1 MAARTSIW
9 LGMAALLGGAL
20 LWSALGGLQ
29 WSAVKARIRKEFPAV
44 PQIGTRDL
52 AARLESEK
60 PLLLDVRTQ
69 AEFDVSHLAGAR
81 RVEPGTTPD
90 PGVAKDTPIVTYCS
104 VGYRSS
110 AVAQRLREAGYTRVQ
125 NLEGSIFQWAN
136 EGRPLVRDGKPATLV
151 HPFDSKWGRLLDKQR
166 RADVK

>member
-1 MAARTSIW
+1 MVARTSIW
-9 LGMAALLGGAL
+9 LGMAALAGGAL
-20 LWSALGGLQ
+20 LWSAVGGLQ
-29 WSAVKARIRKEFPAV
+29 WGAVKARIRKEFPAV
-44 PQIGTRDL
+44 PQISTGDL
-52 AARLESEK
+52 AAKLGTEK

-69 AEFDVSHLAGAR
+69 AEFDVSHIAGAR
-81 RVEPGTTPD
+81 RVEPGATPD
-90 PGVAKDTPIVTYCS
+90 LGVARDTPIVTYCS

-151 HPFDSKWGRLLDKQR
+151 HPFDRKWGRLLDKPR
-166 RADVK
+166 RAEVR

>member
-1 MAARTSIW
+1 MAARFSIW
-9 LGMAALLGGAL
+9 LGMAALLGGGL
-20 LWSALGGLQ
+20 LWSALGGWQ
-29 WSAVKARIRKEFPAV
+29 WGAVKARIRKEFPAV
-44 PQIGTRDL
+44 PQIGTREL

-60 PLLLDVRTQ
+60 PLLLDVRAQ

-81 RVEPGTTPD
+81 RVEPGATPD
-90 PGVAKDTPIVTYCS
+90 LRIAKDTPIVTYCS

-151 HPFDSKWGRLLDKQR
+151 HPYDSKWGRLLDKQR

>member
-1 MAARTSIW
+1 MVARTSIW

-29 WSAVKARIRKEFPAV
+29 WGAVKARIRKEFPAV
-44 PQIGTRDL
+44 PQIRTVDL
-52 AARLESEK
+52 EAMLEKER

-81 RVEPGTTPD
+81 RVDPGATPD
-90 PGVAKDTPIVTYCS
+90 LGVAKDTPIVTYCS

-110 AVAQRLREAGYTRVQ
+110 ASAQRLREAGYTRVQ

-151 HPFDSKWGRLLDKQR
+151 HPYDAKWGRLLDKQR
-166 RADVK
+166 RAEVR